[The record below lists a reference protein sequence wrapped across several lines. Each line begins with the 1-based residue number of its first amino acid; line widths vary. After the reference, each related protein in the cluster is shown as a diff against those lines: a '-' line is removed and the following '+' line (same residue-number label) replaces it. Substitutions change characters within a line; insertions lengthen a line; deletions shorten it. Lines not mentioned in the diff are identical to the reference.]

1 MITGFLNPYR
11 FGNNEVLH
19 EKKNC
24 FVISQSFHIIYDQT
38 KFMLSLISL
47 LSITHPQASNRWE
60 KISTHGQKNQHAVE
74 I

>member
-1 MITGFLNPYR
+1 M
-11 FGNNEVLH
+11 
-19 EKKNC
+19 
-24 FVISQSFHIIYDQT
+24 SQSFHIIYDQT